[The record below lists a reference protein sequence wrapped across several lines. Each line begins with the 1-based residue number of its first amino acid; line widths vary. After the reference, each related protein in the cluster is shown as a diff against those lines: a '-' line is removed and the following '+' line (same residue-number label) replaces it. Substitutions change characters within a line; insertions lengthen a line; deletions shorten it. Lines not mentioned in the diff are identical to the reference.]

1 MNLYERA
8 STSTCR
14 IKPELGSGTVKLRLN
29 LVLHSLHSKES
40 KMNDTNVICSLMLD
54 GIYIKKHVSWD
65 GIKFLGYVDIGSDN
79 NDDDDS
85 SPVAKD
91 ALVFMVV
98 SVNSYWKISIA
109 YLFIDG
115 LSGAERANLVKV
127 A

>member
-1 MNLYERA
+1 
-8 STSTCR
+8 
-14 IKPELGSGTVKLRLN
+14 
-29 LVLHSLHSKES
+29 
-40 KMNDTNVICSLMLD
+40 MLD

-65 GIKFLGYVDIGSDN
+65 GIKFPGYVDIGSDN

-85 SPVAKD
+85 SSVAKD